1 MDGTKEL
8 PEKGVT
14 IHGQKVWNLRFADD
28 IDLIDK
34 SPAGIQEMINKI
46 SEDSKRYGMRIN
58 TDKTKTMV
66 NCRSM
71 IENDMKIVLNG
82 KALENVDS
90 SIYLGSLVTWNNDCS
105 ADVARRIQLASAAF
119 SNLSTVWKDKGITL
133 QVKIQLLQACVMTVL
148 LYAAETWTLK
158 KQDESKLLAF
168 EMRCYR
174 RLMNIKWQ
182 DMRRNED
189 IRKEIGRE
197 VTVVDITKHRKLQ
210 LFGHIC
216 RMDDT
221 RLLKT
226 LTFGI
231 VEGTRPP
238 GRPPRRWTDDITE
251 WTSMGLEQ
259 ALRSAQD
266 RDKWRTMTSPYGC
279 KTTGVN

>member
-1 MDGTKEL
+1 
-8 PEKGVT
+8 
-14 IHGQKVWNLRFADD
+14 
-28 IDLIDK
+28 
-34 SPAGIQEMINKI
+34 
-46 SEDSKRYGMRIN
+46 
-58 TDKTKTMV
+58 
-66 NCRSM
+66 
-71 IENDMKIVLNG
+71 
-82 KALENVDS
+82 
-90 SIYLGSLVTWNNDCS
+90 
-105 ADVARRIQLASAAF
+105 
-119 SNLSTVWKDKGITL
+119 
-133 QVKIQLLQACVMTVL
+133 MTVL

-158 KQDESKLLAF
+158 KQDEYKLLAF

-174 RLMNIKWQ
+174 RQMNIKWQ

-189 IRKEIGRE
+189 IRREIRRE
-197 VTVVDITKHRKLQ
+197 VTVVDLIKHRKLQ
-210 LFGHIC
+210 LFGHIGRC

-238 GRPPRRWTDDITE
+238 GRPPRRWTDDNTE